1 MRWPLDSGNMR
12 VEVTQLTK
20 RYSES
25 FALNLPALSINSG
38 ETFGLVG
45 NNGAGKTTFLR
56 LLLDLLRADSGTI
69 AIGDWIVSQ
78 TDEWKSHIGSY
89 LDESFL
95 LDYLTPLEF
104 FTFVGSLYGLS
115 KADTIQKV
123 EPYRD
128 FLPADALN
136 QSSKYIRDLS
146 TGNAKKVGIVGALFV
161 EPEIVILD
169 EPFANLDPRSQ
180 IALKSLLQQMNVNK
194 GSTLLISSHDLA
206 HVTEICERIAVLEQG
221 CIAQEIQTSDATLQE
236 LETYFAAQ

>member
-1 MRWPLDSGNMR
+1 MLWPQGSGNMR
-12 VEVTQLTK
+12 VEVEQLTK
-20 RYSES
+20 RYGES
-25 FALNLPALSINSG
+25 FALNIPALNIRSG

-56 LLLDLLRADSGTI
+56 LLLDLLGADTGTI
-69 AIGDWIVSQ
+69 SLGSWIVSQ
-78 TDEWKSHIGSY
+78 TDDWKSHIGSY

-104 FTFVGSLYGLS
+104 FSFVGSLYGLS
-115 KADTIQKV
+115 KSETVEKV
-123 EPYRD
+123 EAYRD
-128 FLPADALN
+128 FLPPNALD

-146 TGNAKKVGIVGALFV
+146 TGNAKKVGIVAALFV

-180 IALKSLLQQMNVNK
+180 ITLKKLLQQVNSSK

-206 HVTEICERIAVLEQG
+206 HVTEICKRIAVLERGQ
-221 CIAQEIQTSDATLQE
+221 IAQEIQTSDETLQE
-236 LETYFAAQ
+236 LETYFATQ

>member
-1 MRWPLDSGNMR
+1 MLWPLGSGNMR
-12 VEVTQLTK
+12 VEVKQLTK
-20 RYSES
+20 RYGES
-25 FALNLPALSINSG
+25 FALNIPTLNIRSG

-56 LLLDLLRADSGTI
+56 LLLDLLGADTGTI
-69 AIGDWIVSQ
+69 ALGSWIVSQ

-104 FTFVGSLYGLS
+104 FSFVGSLYGLS
-115 KADTIQKV
+115 KSETIEKV
-123 EPYRD
+123 EAYRG
-128 FLPADALN
+128 FLPPNALD

-146 TGNAKKVGIVGALFV
+146 TGNAKKVGIVAALFV

-180 IALKSLLQQMNVNK
+180 ITLKKLLQQVNSSN

-206 HVTEICERIAVLEQG
+206 HVTEICKRIAVLESGQ
-221 CIAQEIQTSDATLQE
+221 IAQEIQTSDATLQE
-236 LETYFAAQ
+236 LETYFATQ